1 MFAPPCYSLPF
12 YASTCLD
19 FEVGVNNAVFLVCDK
34 IGMQMF
40 YGRSAGGDATG
51 AAVVS
56 DPIEIARGLAAGQV
70 SAKKI
75 SRFLDSYDLE
85 ISEPPRPVNWYLRV
99 TVKDQRG
106 IVARVAEVI
115 ARHDINID
123 SLEQGPHLPKDRVS
137 FVVTVEPVS
146 EPTIGPRSM

>member
-1 MFAPPCYSLPF
+1 
-12 YASTCLD
+12 
-19 FEVGVNNAVFLVCDK
+19 
-34 IGMQMF
+34 
-40 YGRSAGGDATG
+40 
-51 AAVVS
+51 VVS
-56 DPIEIARGLAAGQV
+56 DPIEIARDLAAGHV
-70 SAKKI
+70 SAKNI

-85 ISEPPRPVNWYLRV
+85 MSETPRLVNWYLRV

-106 IVARVAEVI
+106 IVARIAEVI

>member
-1 MFAPPCYSLPF
+1 LKWA
-12 YASTCLD
+12 
-19 FEVGVNNAVFLVCDK
+19 VNKAVFLVCHK

-56 DPIEIARGLAAGQV
+56 DPIEIARDLAAGQV
-70 SAKKI
+70 SAKNI

-85 ISEPPRPVNWYLRV
+85 ISETPRLVNWYLRV

-123 SLEQGPHLPKDRVS
+123 SLEQGP
-137 FVVTVEPVS
+137 
-146 EPTIGPRSM
+146 IYPRTAYRSLSP